1 MLTTHKDDPLR
12 RKRFRI
18 SSRRRAVSKPLEAHM
33 TQQTDRSNRFVLAL
47 VAILGAFLAIVGWYR
62 LLA

>member
-1 MLTTHKDDPLR
+1 
-12 RKRFRI
+12 
-18 SSRRRAVSKPLEAHM
+18 M

-47 VAILGAFLAIVGWYR
+47 VAILGAFLAIVAWYR

>member
-1 MLTTHKDDPLR
+1 
-12 RKRFRI
+12 
-18 SSRRRAVSKPLEAHM
+18 M

-62 LLA
+62 FLA